1 MASVPRYSTGIRVYR
16 ENLLPAD
23 STLFPQVSFPVT
35 FQLDAH
41 THMHVFSLS
50 RFFLVCVT
58 PRGKKKKGKK
68 KGLEK
73 KADR

>member
-1 MASVPRYSTGIRVYR
+1 MK
-16 ENLLPAD
+16 LLPAD